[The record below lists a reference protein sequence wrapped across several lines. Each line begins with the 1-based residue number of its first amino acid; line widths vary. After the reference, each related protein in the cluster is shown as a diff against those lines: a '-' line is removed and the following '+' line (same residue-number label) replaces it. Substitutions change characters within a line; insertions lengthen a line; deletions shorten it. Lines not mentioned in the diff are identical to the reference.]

1 MLDGGVAVDKIR
13 LMIVEDE
20 KVLRKSLVTLLGM
33 EKDIEVV
40 GEAGDG
46 KTAVSRVGEQM
57 PDIVLMDINLPEMD
71 GIQAT
76 SQIKRDL
83 PKTGVVVLTVMQDDA
98 SLFNALKAGATG
110 YILKDS
116 SPEEIVEAIRS
127 VHRGEGLLPPGLV
140 PKVLQEFARVSHQKE
155 ELTQLFT
162 QLSHREIEVLQHLA
176 RGKRNREIAEELYIS
191 EKTVKNHLSNIFLK
205 LQVND
210 RTEAALLAMK
220 HGLVE
225 R

>member
-1 MLDGGVAVDKIR
+1 MDKIR

-46 KTAVSRVGEQM
+46 KTAVSRAREQM
-57 PDIVLMDINLPEMD
+57 PDVVLMDINMPEMD

-76 SQIKRDL
+76 LQIKHDL

-98 SLFNALKAGATG
+98 SLFSALKAGATG
-110 YILKDS
+110 YVLKDS
-116 SPEEIVEAIRS
+116 TPEEIVEAIRS
-127 VHRGEGLLPPGLV
+127 VHRGEGLLSAALV
-140 PKVLQEFARVSHQKE
+140 PRVLQEFARVSQQKE

-162 QLSHREIEVLQHLA
+162 ELSHREIEVLQHLA
-176 RGKRNREIAEELYIS
+176 RGKRNRGIAEELYIS

-225 R
+225 G